1 MEDWADWYSLVPAFV
16 VAYGTGD
23 LEDLEQDAD
32 FLLHGEEGEDV
43 ALSRGDRVYLQALE
57 LQLGMYPEIRRNR

>member
-16 VAYGTGD
+16 IAYGTGD

-32 FLLHGEEGEDV
+32 FLVHAEEGEDV

>member
-1 MEDWADWYSLVPAFV
+1 
-16 VAYGTGD
+16 
-23 LEDLEQDAD
+23 
-32 FLLHGEEGEDV
+32 V